1 MTRSAWYRKAL
12 TTLVTVGLFVS
23 QIGGIVASAAATT
36 PFGAQRF
43 AKDHATY
50 VITTKSDYYKSI
62 WRSAIDAWNA
72 TGAFKFK
79 SSSSSKAQITLGIAS
94 KSESKKMGNDVGLTE
109 FWARDNYFV
118 SVNSLLNARLIKE
131 YDYSRSDA
139 IHVAEHELGHAM
151 GLAHNPSTKSV
162 MYYRNRAVGIQSV
175 DINGVRARYQ
185 TPAGRTN

>member
-1 MTRSAWYRKAL
+1 MTRSTWYRNAL
-12 TTLVTVGLFVS
+12 IIVVTMGLFVS
-23 QIGGIVASAAATT
+23 QIGGLVVLAAATT

-43 AKDHATY
+43 AKDQATY
-50 VITTKSDYYKSI
+50 VISTKSAYYRSI

-79 SSSSSKAQITLGIAS
+79 PSSTSKAQITLGIAS
-94 KSESKKMGNDVGLTE
+94 KNESKAMGNDVGLTE

-118 SVNSLLNARLIKE
+118 SVTSRLNARLIKE

-151 GLAHNPSTKSV
+151 GLAHNPSKKSV
-162 MYYRNRAVGIQSV
+162 MYYRNRAIGIQSV
-175 DINGVRARYQ
+175 DISGVKRRYQ
-185 TPAGRTN
+185 TLAGQTN